1 MLYLWNFNKLLFF
14 FNLLLNLFL
23 FYMSAATFPIPLTPD
38 YGGPVVRYAD
48 GVFDLRLDRYI
59 TVREGLSLLAGC
71 AYVITT

>member
-1 MLYLWNFNKLLFF
+1 
-14 FNLLLNLFL
+14 
-23 FYMSAATFPIPLTPD
+23 MSAETFPIPLTPD

-71 AYVITT
+71 ASDIKM